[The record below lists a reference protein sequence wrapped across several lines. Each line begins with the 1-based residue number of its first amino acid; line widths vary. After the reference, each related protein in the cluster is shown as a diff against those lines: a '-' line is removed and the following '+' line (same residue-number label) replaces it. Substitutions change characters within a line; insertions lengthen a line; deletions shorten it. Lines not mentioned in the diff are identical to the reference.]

1 MQIAHEF
8 DILAETGTEN
18 FDRSLRDGLDLE
30 LDPLAYPNQQHFR
43 NTAFFPK
50 IKSEYIVD
58 EFVLCYIVLENR

>member
-1 MQIAHEF
+1 MHEI
-8 DILAETGTEN
+8 DQRN
-18 FDRSLRDGLDLE
+18 
-30 LDPLAYPNQQHFR
+30 QHFR